1 MVCFVTGA
9 CRKWRVELLLLADGS
24 VVAAGECE
32 DAVRRSLM
40 AVEHKPSELLHT
52 LEEWLAPFEEGEI
65 TILVRSA
72 EVPIITWTT
81 RSAGMALYWTAVVLG
96 KAWPP
101 SAGSLHPLAEPSL
114 RHLMPRAFVPG
125 AFTTSTRNN

>member
-1 MVCFVTGA
+1 MVSAVTGR
-9 CRKWRVELLLLADGS
+9 CEKWRVELLLLADSS

-32 DAVRRSLM
+32 EGGARSLM
-40 AVEHKPSELLHT
+40 AVEHKPTDLLRT
-52 LEEWLAPFEEGEI
+52 LEDWLAPFEDGEI
-65 TILVRSA
+65 TIVVRSA

-101 SAGSLHPLAEPSL
+101 ASLGLVAEPSL
-114 RHLMPRAFVPG
+114 RHLMPRGFVPG
-125 AFTTSTRNN
+125 AFTTTRNN